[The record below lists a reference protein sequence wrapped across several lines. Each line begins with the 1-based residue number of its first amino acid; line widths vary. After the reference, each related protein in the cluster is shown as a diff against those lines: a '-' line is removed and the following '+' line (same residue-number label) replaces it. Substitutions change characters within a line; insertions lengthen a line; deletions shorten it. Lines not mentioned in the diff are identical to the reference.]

1 MKSTFIDNRFGM
13 NQTVCATFHRYTGSN
28 NIAIRLTDEDGM
40 PWGMASVN
48 VPGYTFPDDRVAIKA
63 YAEGEGID
71 ALLIQAGIIEPDPI
85 DFCPSGYVT
94 IPVYRLTTAAH
105 AEAQAV
111 ARH

>member
-1 MKSTFIDNRFGM
+1 MKNQLLSTRHFAGKE
-13 NQTVCATFHRYTGSN
+13 T
-28 NIAIRLTDEDGM
+28 
-40 PWGMASVN
+40 N
-48 VPGYTFPDDRVAIKA
+48 VKYTFPDDRVAIKA